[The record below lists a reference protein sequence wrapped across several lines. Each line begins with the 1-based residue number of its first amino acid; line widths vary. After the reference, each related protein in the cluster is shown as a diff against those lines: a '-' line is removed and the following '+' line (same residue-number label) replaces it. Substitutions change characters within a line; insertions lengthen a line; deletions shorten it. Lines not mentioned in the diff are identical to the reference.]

1 MAVPE
6 EDRVGP
12 ALMHRPV
19 ARARAEAYAALA
31 MVFYPPTLCW
41 CRGLRQVITTLGRVM
56 LWYPQ
61 AQSAGR
67 VHDLYRWRDTPAG
80 AASEEYTRLFGESGP
95 PALTAGLER
104 MADLCTREAKAWTLR
119 DEAAA
124 RDWLQQQWDLLQD
137 LNQVLASAAQ
147 AATEGVFGTL
157 LRTTWGYTALDERL
171 VTMLLMASR
180 DHRLE
185 GPRALRAEG

>member
-1 MAVPE
+1 MAAPE

-12 ALMHRPV
+12 GVMHRPV

-31 MVFYPPTLCW
+31 VVFYPPTLCW

-61 AQSAGR
+61 AQLAGQ
-67 VHDLYRWRDTPAG
+67 VHGLYRWRETPAG
-80 AASEEYTRLFGESGP
+80 TASEEYVRLFGEAGP

-104 MADLCTREAKAWTLR
+104 MTDLCTREAEAWALR

-124 RDWLQQQWDLLQD
+124 RDWLRQQRDLLQN
-137 LNQVLASAAQ
+137 LNQVLASATQ
-147 AATEGVFGTL
+147 AATEGVFGAL

-171 VTMLLMASR
+171 VATLLMASR
-180 DHRLE
+180 DHRAE
-185 GPRALRAEG
+185 GPRAVRAEG